1 LSTSQAFPNPSHFC
15 PSRCTSCVEMLN
27 VHGQTPADNH
37 SRRSN
42 TVQGTSDGG
51 DTQKHIRPI
60 GRGHSSYWNNFRW
73 VTLTGPISSRSK
85 PGTGSNRQMLQ
96 SSPTRNIWKGN
107 DMHSTFPAHVM
118 PQLEVDSDNGAL
130 SQASGRQPVQG
141 STGWSYKRSHRGGF
155 PGRYPRSRARGRG
168 ATL

>member
-27 VHGQTPADNH
+27 VHGQTPANNH

-60 GRGHSSYWNNFRW
+60 GRGHSSCWNNFRW

-118 PQLEVDSDNGAL
+118 PQLEVDKRVVANRCKVARVGATKE
-130 SQASGRQPVQG
+130 AIEA
-141 STGWSYKRSHRGGF
+141 GF
-155 PGRYPRSRARGRG
+155 PAGILEVELEAVGLLCRY
-168 ATL
+168 